1 MLAKLKF
8 TCCFLHKRLNET
20 KRVVDIMGDE
30 DDSLDKLAAELRNDE
45 YPLPEG
51 RGEKEQ
57 ITYKNVDVTIK
68 FRKETETD
76 SVAEE
81 RHLFTDA
88 NSEFNNLLFDEAKGI
103 LKVPIVLAKEMIYH
117 YDDYDAFRPADELE
131 AIANYIKGIPVTRG
145 HPEEKIV
152 TDRGEV
158 MGWAMD
164 PEFEDGELR
173 AVLEISDKDLIFDI
187 QSGKLKGVSPG
198 HFSRIDKNASGEFEG
213 KHYDVTQRDIFVD
226 HIAIVEEGR
235 CNVEDGCGIMFDT
248 KEEKNDEI
256 KKKNRKGDEGIK
268 MVSDSIMS
276 ELEAA
281 IKLAEK
287 LDDNTL
293 KGKLEKVKKALEAGM
308 EEMKEGDERG
318 ADKEGELEKEEM
330 HDEAMKTLEKERDD
344 LKAALD
350 GIVEE
355 EKTKIVDELGTLQEV
370 KTEEQ
375 LKTMSL
381 DVLKSDLE
389 LVKALK
395 GTDKIAFGDMP
406 GGEKSEIAKAYMG
419 VGKVGGKE

>member
-1 MLAKLKF
+1 
-8 TCCFLHKRLNET
+8 
-20 KRVVDIMGDE
+20 MGGE

-88 NSEFNNLLFDEAKGI
+88 GSEFSNLLFDKANGV
-103 LKVPIVLAKEMIYH
+103 LRVPIVLAKEMIYH

-131 AIANYIKGIPVTRG
+131 AVTNYIKGIPVTRA

-164 PEFEDGELR
+164 AEFEDGELR
-173 AVLEISDKDLIFDI
+173 AVLEISDKDLISDI

-213 KHYDVTQRDIFVD
+213 RHYDVTQRDIFVD

-235 CNVEDGCGIMFDT
+235 CNVEDGCGIIFDT
-248 KEEKNDEI
+248 KEEKNDRNKI
-256 KKKNRKGDEGIK
+256 KKKDRKGDEGIK

-287 LDDNTL
+287 LDDDTL
-293 KGKLEKVKKALEAGM
+293 KDKLEKVKKALEAEM
-308 EEMKEGDERG
+308 EKMKEGDERG
-318 ADKEGELEKEEM
+318 AGKEEENEKEKI
-330 HDEAMKTLEKERDD
+330 HDEAMKTLKKERDD
-344 LKAALD
+344 LKVALD
-350 GIVEE
+350 KIVEA

-375 LKTMSL
+375 LKEMSL
-381 DVLKSDLE
+381 DALKSDLE
-389 LVKALK
+389 LVKALR
-395 GTDKIAFGDMP
+395 GGDKVAFGDMP
-406 GGEKSEIAKAYMG
+406 GDKKTAIAEAYKG